1 MSQFT
6 HRVPNT
12 EEGKT
17 FLALEKKFR
26 NKKTWRS
33 RKRARGPRV
42 KYAKKDGLGPRGYD
56 LELPDKYATE
66 WCLYLEEHPSVRNER
81 WRQEQIWE
89 TTYKIRTLNDKIE
102 AHHRHIEWLESA

>member
-42 KYAKKDGLGPRGYD
+42 KV
-56 LELPDKYATE
+56 
-66 WCLYLEEHPSVRNER
+66 CQER
-81 WRQEQIWE
+81 WFR
-89 TTYKIRTLNDKIE
+89 TTRI
-102 AHHRHIEWLESA
+102 